1 MTARAWTVADVAA
14 LGVTCDVPTAGQV
27 LGIGTSTAR
36 RLDRER
42 SFPVRVLSLGHAR
55 RVVVADLLRL
65 LSADPA
71 STTTDVDDAA
81 VLELVR
87 GSRTG

>member
-1 MTARAWTVADVAA
+1 MTAPAWTVADVER
-14 LGVTCDVPTAGQV
+14 LGVTCSVPVAGQV

-36 RLDRER
+36 RLDREGA
-42 SFPVRVLSLGHAR
+42 FPVRVLSLGHAR

-71 STTTDVDDAA
+71 STTDGDDAA

>member
-1 MTARAWTVADVAA
+1 MREAAA
-14 LGVTCDVPTAGQV
+14 LGVTCSVPVAGQV

-36 RLDRER
+36 RLDREH
-42 SFPVRVLSLGHAR
+42 SVPVRVLSLGHAR

-71 STTTDVDDAA
+71 STTTDGDDAA

>member
-1 MTARAWTVADVAA
+1 MTARAWTVADVEA
-14 LGVTCDVPTAGQV
+14 LGVTCDVPTAGAI
-27 LGIGTSTAR
+27 LGVGCSTAR
-36 RLDRER
+36 RLDREH

-71 STTTDVDDAA
+71 STTTDGDDAA